1 LNERR
6 RSPVECRDRHPQRP
20 RAVLGF
26 PAAAVFVSLLL
37 TLSACTPEPLP
48 EEGSPSAQLY
58 VKTCGQCHMVYR
70 PRLLTAK
77 MWESMVERM
86 EIQMRRRRVP
96 FPAADREEILAYLR
110 RNAGGR

>member
-1 LNERR
+1 MKQRLG
-6 RSPVECRDRHPQRP
+6 SPAECRDRYSQRS
-20 RAVLGF
+20 RAVPGF
-26 PAAAVFVSLLL
+26 AAAAVLAALVL
-37 TLSACTPEPLP
+37 TFAACTPEPLP

-58 VKTCGQCHMVYR
+58 VRTCGQCHMVYR

-96 FPAADREEILAYLR
+96 FPPEDREEILAYLR
-110 RNAGGR
+110 RNAGSR

>member
-1 LNERR
+1 LIERLRSPAERR
-6 RSPVECRDRHPQRP
+6 DHDFSRL
-20 RAVLGF
+20 RAALAL
-26 PAAAVFVSLLL
+26 PAVAAFLAVVL
-37 TLSACTPEPLP
+37 TLGACTPEPLP
-48 EEGSPSAQLY
+48 EEGSASAQLY
-58 VKTCGQCHMVYR
+58 VRTCGQCHMVYR

-86 EIQMRRRRVP
+86 EIQMRRRRVE